1 MNLTDNK
8 AKRLLILPLALAGA
22 SGFAL
27 ANQTESKGF
36 IEDSSLDFLA
46 RNIYWYH
53 DRVRTIATPNIRDSR
68 EWGQGLRLDYRSG
81 YTQGTVGFGL
91 EASVYAAIKL
101 DGGRGYGGRANVLVP
116 RSSQSQRLNP
126 SVNKGAR
133 DEASSAAANIKIRI
147 SATELKYGNNLRPYN
162 PVFAP
167 ADARLVPAT
176 ATGFWL
182 VSQEIKDLEL
192 EAGRFTAAKDFNSTN
207 SSDDFFAPYAG
218 ARTKT
223 VEFLGGNYQV
233 SEDFSLSLYSSRYKD
248 IWRSY
253 YTNLNYTVP
262 FNESQSVNFDFNFYK
277 TADQGKERAGD
288 IDVKA
293 WSLAA
298 TYRLSG
304 HSLTLSHQR
313 IHGDQPLDYLG
324 MGSQPITFHDSIY
337 LANAGQVADFNG
349 PGERSWG
356 AAYRLNLQ
364 EYGVP
369 GLSVYMRY
377 MRGRDVKQTSHLTG
391 TPYNFYSNRGENH
404 WERDMGF
411 AYTVQEGKAKDLSLQ
426 VRYGVHRIG
435 SNAISDSSSDQV
447 RVIINFPFNIF

>member
-1 MNLTDNK
+1 MKPNNKLTQNK
-8 AKRLLILPLALAGA
+8 PQLLLALPLALLGA
-22 SGFAL
+22 SSFTL
-27 ANQTESKGF
+27 ANQADSKGF

-53 DRVRTIATPNIRDSR
+53 NRTHGSVDNR

-81 YTQGTVGFGL
+81 YTQGAVGFGL

-116 RSSQSQRLNP
+116 DTR
-126 SVNKGAR
+126 GAR
-133 DEASSAAANIKIRI
+133 DEATSTAANIKMRI

-167 ADARLVPAT
+167 ADARLIPAT

-182 VSQEIKDLEL
+182 TSNEIKDLEL

-207 SSDDFFAPYAG
+207 SSDNFFAPYAG
-218 ARTKT
+218 VSTKT

-233 SEDFSLSLYSSRYKD
+233 NEDFSLSLYSSRYKD

-262 FNESQSVNFDFNFYK
+262 FNDTQSVNFDFNFYK
-277 TADQGKERAGD
+277 TAGQGKERAGN

-293 WSLAA
+293 WSLAT

-304 HSLTLSHQR
+304 HSFTLAHQR
-313 IHGDQPLDYLG
+313 VNGDQPLDYLG
-324 MGSQPITFHDSIY
+324 MGSQPITYHDSIY

-369 GLSVYMRY
+369 GLSLYMRY

-435 SNAISDSSSDQV
+435 SNAASDSSSDQV

>member
-8 AKRLLILPLALAGA
+8 AKLLLALPLALVGA

-27 ANQTESKGF
+27 ANQAQSKGF
-36 IEDSSLDFLA
+36 IEDSTLDFLA

-53 DRVRTIATPNIRDSR
+53 NRTDGSVDNR

-81 YTQGTVGFGL
+81 YTQGLVGFAL
-91 EASVYAAIKL
+91 EASGYAAIKL
-101 DGGRGYGGRANVLVP
+101 DGGRGYSGRANVLVP
-116 RSSQSQRLNP
+116 DTQ
-126 SVNKGAR
+126 GTR
-133 DEASSAAANIKIRI
+133 DEASSAAANIKMRL

-182 VSQEIKDLEL
+182 TSHEIKDLEL

-207 SSDDFFAPYAG
+207 SSDDFYAPYAQ
-218 ARTKT
+218 ATSKT

-233 SEDFSLSLYSSRYKD
+233 NKDFSLSLYSSRYKD
-248 IWRSY
+248 IWRSH
-253 YTNLNYTVP
+253 YTNLNYSVP

-277 TADQGKERAGD
+277 TKDQGQKRAGN

-298 TYRLSG
+298 AYRIWG
-304 HSLTLSHQR
+304 HSITLSHQR
-313 IHGDQPLDYLG
+313 VNGDQPLDYLG
-324 MGSQPITFHDSIY
+324 MGPGTYHDSIY

-369 GLSVYMRY
+369 GLSLYMRY
-377 MRGRDVKQTSHLTG
+377 MRGRHVKDTTG
-391 TPYNFYSNRGENH
+391 KSNPNYNFYSGHGENH

-435 SNAISDSSSDQV
+435 SNALSDSSSDQV

>member
-1 MNLTDNK
+1 MKLTHKITDHK
-8 AKRLLILPLALAGA
+8 AKLLLALPLAFLGA
-22 SGFAL
+22 SGFTL
-27 ANQTESKGF
+27 ANQADSKGF

-53 DRVRTIATPNIRDSR
+53 DRVRTAAFPNNRDSR

-101 DGGRGYGGRANVLVP
+101 DGGRGYAGRANVLVP
-116 RSSQSQRLNP
+116 DTR
-126 SVNKGAR
+126 GAR
-133 DEASSAAANIKIRI
+133 DEATSAAANIKMRI

-182 VSQEIKDLEL
+182 TSNEIKDLEV

-207 SSDDFFAPYAG
+207 SSDDFYAPYAE

-233 SEDFSLSLYSSRYKD
+233 NEDFSLSLYSSRYKD

-262 FNESQSVNFDFNFYK
+262 FNDTQSVNFDFNFYK
-277 TADQGKERAGD
+277 TADQGKERAGN

-298 TYRLSG
+298 AYRISG
-304 HSLTLSHQR
+304 HSITLSHQR
-313 IHGDQPLDYLG
+313 VNGDQPLDYLG
-324 MGSQPITFHDSIY
+324 MGPATYHDSIY

-377 MRGRDVKQTSHLTG
+377 MRGRNVKDTMNLKN
-391 TPYNFYSNRGENH
+391 PNYRFYSGRGEDH

-411 AYTVQEGKAKDLSLQ
+411 AYTVQEGKAKDLSFQ

-435 SNAISDSSSDQV
+435 SNAGSDSSSDQV